1 MTMQELSTKEL
12 EAKIVEELGKQ
23 PVQFEQKD
31 MEFGMPNV
39 GQLLKTKGQA
49 NLLIMAVGAA

>member
-12 EAKIVEELGKQ
+12 EAKILESIEKQ

-31 MEFGMPNV
+31 MEFGMPNW
-39 GQLLKTKGQA
+39 QHY
-49 NLLIMAVGAA
+49 